1 MKAKTKKKKR
11 SDCLDL
17 LCRIVIV
24 LTIAPPPTQRSIPQ
38 GRPDKGRVS
47 FRHRRTGA
55 RVFHAHSF
63 QLRRSSLGPL
73 YSHTAA
79 QMVVAAKTISASPT
93 VLRFIW
99 ALTGFVVGAE
109 SGIYATLTI
118 VLTRSNCA
126 RLSLQAVAS
135 IL

>member
-1 MKAKTKKKKR
+1 
-11 SDCLDL
+11 
-17 LCRIVIV
+17 
-24 LTIAPPPTQRSIPQ
+24 
-38 GRPDKGRVS
+38 
-47 FRHRRTGA
+47 
-55 RVFHAHSF
+55 
-63 QLRRSSLGPL
+63 
-73 YSHTAA
+73 
-79 QMVVAAKTISASPT
+79 MVVAAKTISASPT